1 MVKTKEELLEF
12 LKERFKDSTEDD
24 VLAFLEDLSD
34 TIDDMSARVT
44 DETDWKTKF
53 EENDKAWRE
62 KYRDRFYSAPKEDI
76 DVDFIEPDTSDD
88 EKTYTYDDLFDDGKE
103 KK

>member
-12 LKERFKDSTEDD
+12 FKERFKDSIEDD

-34 TIDDMSARVT
+34 TIDDMTAKVT

-62 KYRDRFYSAPKEDI
+62 KYRDRFYSAPKEDV
-76 DVDFIEPDTSDD
+76 DVDFIEDTSD

>member
-34 TIDDMSARVT
+34 TIDDMTARMS

-62 KYRDRFYSAPKEDI
+62 KYRDRFYSAPKEDV
-76 DVDFIEPDTSDD
+76 DVDFIEPDTSD